1 MGARGEL
8 AAGLAILAVSAPLLL
23 ASGGQAAAGS
33 MLSYRI
39 NGGEGQALLCRPRGA
54 GPFPAVVYNHGLIVD
69 NVGYE
74 RAARRGYNLGG
85 ICGALA
91 ADGFLA
97 FAPIRRSGQGD
108 IPRHK
113 AEVSSAVN
121 HVKALPDVDSSRV
134 ALMGFSRGG
143 LLTLMVGVERSDL
156 GALLILAPAPGQG
169 HFAEAVKRV
178 PSIKA
183 PVLLLVE
190 AGDESEILEDFDLL
204 ERALAAHGKAQRS
217 IRYDRGGGHRLFYD
231 VGYYWDDVREFL
243 RETLVRPTSR

>member
-8 AAGLAILAVSAPLLL
+8 VAHLAILAVSAPLLF

-33 MLSYRI
+33 MVSYRI
-39 NGGEGQALLCRPRGA
+39 NAGEGQALLCRPQGT

-74 RAARRGYNLGG
+74 RAARRGYNLNG

-97 FAPIRRSGQGD
+97 FAPIRRSGQGNL
-108 IPRHK
+108 PRHK
-113 AEVSSAVN
+113 AEVSRAVN
-121 HVKALPDVDSSRV
+121 YVKTLPDVDASRV

-143 LLTLMVGVERSDL
+143 LLTLMLGVERSDL
-156 GALLILAPAPGQG
+156 GALLILAPAPGEG
-169 HFAEAVKRV
+169 HFAEAVQRV
-178 PSIKA
+178 PSLNA

-190 AGDESEILEDFDLL
+190 AGDEPAILDDFGML
-204 ERALAAHGKAQRS
+204 ERALAAHGKARRS

-231 VGYYWDDVREFL
+231 VGYYWDDVRKFL
-243 RETLVRPTSR
+243 RETLAP